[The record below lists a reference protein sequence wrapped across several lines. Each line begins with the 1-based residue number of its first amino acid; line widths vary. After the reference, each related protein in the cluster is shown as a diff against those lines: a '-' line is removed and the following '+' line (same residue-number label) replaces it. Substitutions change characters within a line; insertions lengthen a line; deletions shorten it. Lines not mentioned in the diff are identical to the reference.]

1 MKIKLTFIPI
11 LIGTVLLFGC
21 GQKGAEP
28 EQAPTT
34 QETASES
41 ETTEQ
46 VLYHGG
52 EPRTPEETLAQA
64 LTDVET
70 PVCPECGEKMRAVLV
85 ASEELPVKE
94 RACISMA
101 QGSDAVYDLSI
112 TYDWKCEPCGYC
124 DSGHTVEGNRVTI
137 CHGWTS

>member
-34 QETASES
+34 QETAA

-46 VLYHGG
+46 VQYHGG
-52 EPRTPEETLAQA
+52 APRTPEETLTQA

-70 PVCPECGEKMRAVLV
+70 PVCPECGEKMGATLID
-85 ASEELPVKE
+85 SEELPVKE
-94 RACISMA
+94 RDCISMA
-101 QGSDAVYDLSI
+101 QGSDAVYNLSI
-112 TYDWKCEPCGYC
+112 SYDWQCETCGYC
-124 DSGHTVEGNRVTI
+124 DSGHTIEGNRVI
-137 CHGWTS
+137 VCHGWTS